1 VKHSSINHGKL
12 SMPANT
18 EIYKPL
24 IDNFN
29 KHTVRD
35 LTSPW
40 WYTDKSLASLVFSHI
55 NHSSNASNKPLGEFI
70 RTFKG
75 LTSTKKAKAVL
86 EQLPGI
92 KYLTDFEQYPEL
104 ISDLLATMKSQTQP
118 PKPETLGIVGK
129 ENFQKRFCEIYKTDR
144 FWYQKSSCY
153 ISDIPFI
160 FEVAI
165 AEVNDE
171 EGAIFTGIN
180 FSPTYDDPLH
190 NSPLRANDI
199 FAYGIKG
206 FLANS
211 YCYIN
216 PKVYG
221 CGNKPVVAA
230 AHIVSPVLQF
240 LDRGK
245 TRLHLHDEMLSV
257 ISKCFGQVTQTLF
270 KEEKRRL
277 KDAAREERRINA
289 IYRKE
294 IEPNTL
300 KECVYH
306 VLPEAIEKAT
316 GNGAYPVSARSLYY
330 QVRPLIQNY
339 THREL
344 DYSYFSQSLL
354 TEYQAIYGAITLL
367 YYDPRGY
374 LYEPHTQR
382 AIPLG
387 TIEVREYEW
396 PSWLFNKILYVEK
409 KGLLPTLQVAQL
421 AERYDMAIIAAE
433 GYATEAARDLI
444 SKAAHD
450 RQYKIFVLH
459 DADPAGYEIA
469 RTLSEETKRMPGYS
483 LEVVDLGLRVQDA
496 LDMGL
501 LPETFTRRKALPSGL
516 KLTEAERE
524 LFTGRHQGNNI
535 WIAKR
540 IELNAMTGP
549 ELIDYIE
556 LCFKR
561 AGAAEKLLPPQD
573 VVRKETNTAYSQQ
586 LQIRIA
592 AEMEKRL
599 RLSEIAAELA
609 DNLPVPNF
617 NNLYNDI
624 DCMFATN
631 PPQNWRE
638 ILMSKV
644 NEAITKTVDDIDFSS
659 IKKLTQYKK

>member
-1 VKHSSINHGKL
+1 VTVTIPNNDQKFKPASWAEAFNIFNPHAFVKVMVKHSSINLGKL
-12 SMPANT
+12 SMPFNT
-18 EIYKPL
+18 EIYKP
-24 IDNFN
+24 ITDNFN

-104 ISDLLATMKSQTQP
+104 IYDLLATMKSQTQP

-129 ENFQKRFCEIYKTDR
+129 ENFQKRFCEIY
-144 FWYQKSSCY
+144 
-153 ISDIPFI
+153 
-160 FEVAI
+160 
-165 AEVNDE
+165 
-171 EGAIFTGIN
+171 
-180 FSPTYDDPLH
+180 
-190 NSPLRANDI
+190 
-199 FAYGIKG
+199 
-206 FLANS
+206 
-211 YCYIN
+211 
-216 PKVYG
+216 
-221 CGNKPVVAA
+221 
-230 AHIVSPVLQF
+230 
-240 LDRGK
+240 
-245 TRLHLHDEMLSV
+245 
-257 ISKCFGQVTQTLF
+257 
-270 KEEKRRL
+270 
-277 KDAAREERRINA
+277 
-289 IYRKE
+289 
-294 IEPNTL
+294 
-300 KECVYH
+300 
-306 VLPEAIEKAT
+306 
-316 GNGAYPVSARSLYY
+316 
-330 QVRPLIQNY
+330 
-339 THREL
+339 
-344 DYSYFSQSLL
+344 YSYFSQSLL
-354 TEYQAIYGAITLL
+354 TEYQAIYGPITLL

-421 AERYDMAIIAAE
+421 AERYDIAIIAAE

-459 DADPAGYEIA
+459 DADPAGYEIS

-592 AEMEKRL
+592 AEIEKRL

-617 NNLYNDI
+617 DNLYNDI

-644 NEAITKTVDDIDFSS
+644 NEAITKTINDIDFSH
-659 IKKLTQYKK
+659 IKNLDTV